1 MKPKLFKKYFFM
13 TVSIVVISIIALM
26 MIFSAVLNNHI
37 TKTSYQTLNN
47 VCAQISE
54 KYEIFSDAKTFL
66 MVAEPLAKVAGADV
80 FLADA
85 YGTVHVCAC
94 GEWTM
99 EEGCMHTSYILSRR
113 ILDRANAKD
122 LNEVS
127 TLTIGNGNL
136 VVSGNEFA
144 LSVGIPAISI
154 SQADDF
160 FAVNFASFQSK
171 PQGGAGLNLSNSA
184 GGGGVSIV

>member
-127 TLTIGNGNL
+127 TLGMYRLPHYVSVKAVGGERSYYIFATIPVKEAQILINR
-136 VVSGNEFA
+136 VSRLYYMWA
-144 LSVGIPAISI
+144 
-154 SQADDF
+154 
-160 FAVNFASFQSK
+160 
-171 PQGGAGLNLSNSA
+171 
-184 GGGGVSIV
+184 